1 MSKFSANLSAA
12 FVAAL
17 LLVASKPT
25 VAAWPERSVTFVVPN
40 PAGGSTDIIARYI
53 AQHLTGALGV
63 NFIVEN
69 RPGASGTIGAG
80 SVARS
85 APDGYT
91 FLFGTTGQLA
101 SVQYLGIEKNYDPTT
116 DLVPVIYIGQAPLA
130 MITNAELPVQN
141 MRQLIDLARANPG
154 SLSYATPGVATTSH
168 IGGEWFK
175 HLTGLNIV
183 HVPYRGSGPATN
195 DLVAGHIKMAFNS
208 PVSNLPHIRS
218 GKLRAL
224 AVSSASP
231 FAGLPGVP
239 TLKEQ
244 GLDMQIVLLFGI
256 VAPTGV
262 PRDIIQR
269 LNQAID
275 EFLQRPATKEY
286 LVSLGAEATGGS
298 PEAFGQFLSEER
310 KRWQTIIQATGIQVG
325 R

>member
-1 MSKFSANLSAA
+1 M
-12 FVAAL
+12 
-17 LLVASKPT
+17 
-25 VAAWPERSVTFVVPN
+25 VPN

-53 AQHLTGALGV
+53 AQHLTGTLGV

-69 RPGASGTIGAG
+69 RAGASGTIGAG

-91 FLFGTTGQLA
+91 FLFGSTGQLA
-101 SVQYLGIEKNYDPTT
+101 SVQYLGIEKNYDPAT

-141 MRQLIDLARANPG
+141 MRQLIDFARANPG
-154 SLSYATPGVATTSH
+154 VLSYATPGVATTSH

-175 HLTGLNIV
+175 HLTGVNIV

-224 AVSSASP
+224 AVSSVSP

-239 TLKEQ
+239 TLKEE
-244 GLDMQIVLLFGI
+244 GVDMQIVLLFGL

-262 PRDIIQR
+262 PQDIIQR
-269 LNQAID
+269 LNRTID
-275 EFLQRPATKEY
+275 DSSSGPRPRSISCRSAQKRP
-286 LVSLGAEATGGS
+286 VDS
-298 PEAFGQFLSEER
+298 PEAFGQFLTEER
-310 KRWQTIIQATGIQVG
+310 PRWQTMIRATGIQAG